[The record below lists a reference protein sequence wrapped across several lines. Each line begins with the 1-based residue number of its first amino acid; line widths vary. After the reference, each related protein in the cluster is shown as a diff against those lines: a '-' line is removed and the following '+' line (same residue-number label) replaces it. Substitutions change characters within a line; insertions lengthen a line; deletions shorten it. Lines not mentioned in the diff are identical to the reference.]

1 MKLPPHVKVLIA
13 LVLGVGVGLLVNWQ
27 MPRLEAM
34 AAQSPAIGTTFEF
47 IAEVVQGMG
56 QIFVRSLRFIAV
68 PIIMCSL
75 IAAAAGMSDFGKL
88 RNMSLKTVGLFVV
101 MTMVATTVGI
111 TIANVFRPGDRVSA
125 ESRDSILAAYQADST
140 TRIKAAD
147 SVGNIGDMIVQA
159 VPVNP
164 FDALVRG
171 DMLQVVVASLAIG
184 LALAWMPRDAARP
197 VLQFF
202 EGLSSAFHA
211 IVSFIMRYAHWG
223 VFALLVPI
231 VAAAGWDALLALLA
245 YSLCVLGGLVVIL
258 LIEYPLMVRLLS
270 PYGFWEFGR
279 AIIPAQTLAFSSSSS
294 AATLPVTLKCVENMG
309 VPKDAASLVC
319 SLGTT
324 INMDGTAI
332 MQSVAAV
339 FIAQVF
345 GIDLS
350 IGEQFTIMF
359 TATLAAI
366 GAPGIPSGGI
376 VLLVAVLQSASIP
389 VEGIALVIAVDRFLD
404 MARTIVNVTGDAV
417 VAAIV
422 GGRAATLTISP
433 VAAHSGEPGAPQL
446 DDAALPPP
454 PM

>member
-1 MKLPPHVKVLIA
+1 
-13 LVLGVGVGLLVNWQ
+13 
-27 MPRLEAM
+27 
-34 AAQSPAIGTTFEF
+34 
-47 IAEVVQGMG
+47 MG
-56 QIFVRSLRFIAV
+56 QIFVRALRFIAV

-75 IAAAAGMSDFGKL
+75 IAGAAGMSDFGKL
-88 RNMSLKTVGLFVV
+88 RRMSLKTVGLFVV
-101 MTMVATTVGI
+101 MTLVATTVGI
-111 TIANVFRPGDRVSA
+111 TIANVFRPGDRVSV
-125 ESRDSILAAYQADST
+125 ESRESILAAYQADSS
-140 TRIKAAD
+140 TRIKAAE
-147 SVGNIGDMIVQA
+147 SVSGIGDMIVQA

-184 LALAWMPRDAARP
+184 LALAWMPREASRP

-202 EGLSSAFHA
+202 EGLSGAFHA
-211 IVSFIMRYAHWG
+211 IVTFIMRYAHWG

-231 VAAAGWDALLALLA
+231 VAAAGWDALLALFA
-245 YSLCVLGGLVVIL
+245 YSLCVLGGLAVIL
-258 LIEYPLMVRLLS
+258 LVEYPLMVRLLS

-294 AATLPVTLKCVENMG
+294 AATLPVTLKCVENLG

-345 GIDLS
+345 GENLT
-350 IGEQFTIMF
+350 IGQQFAIML
-359 TATLAAI
+359 TATLASI

-376 VLLVAVLQSASIP
+376 VLLVAVLQSANIP

-422 GGRAATLTISP
+422 GGRAPNPPRNEPAT
-433 VAAHSGEPGAPQL
+433 PQL
-446 DDAALPPP
+446 GSAPPP
-454 PM
+454 PRES